1 VGVARGKHFRGVR
14 LRLWGKFTA
23 EVAGRRVG
31 EGQRPPTEGP
41 MGREEGER
49 GGDRGRE
56 VGSGRGKK
64 KGVRE

>member
-1 VGVARGKHFRGVR
+1 
-14 LRLWGKFTA
+14 
-23 EVAGRRVG
+23 
-31 EGQRPPTEGP
+31 

-64 KGVRE
+64 KRCERVTRGSCLPKPL